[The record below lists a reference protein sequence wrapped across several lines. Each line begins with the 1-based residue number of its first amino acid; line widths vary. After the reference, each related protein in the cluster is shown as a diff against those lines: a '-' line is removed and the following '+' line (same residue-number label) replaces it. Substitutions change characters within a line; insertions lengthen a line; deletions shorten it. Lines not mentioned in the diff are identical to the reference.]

1 MLCLLVASTGFEIAP
16 VLKKYRENQL
26 NLPAGMTLDI
36 LITGI
41 GLMST
46 TYALT
51 RQIQL
56 RKPDIIIQAGIAG
69 SFDKSIPLGTVVAVK
84 KETVADLGVVEG
96 NTLKTVFHLGLSRP
110 GQFPFSKGWLIN
122 RSETLK
128 KSGLPLVTG
137 ISVNEITTSSR
148 KIKMYE
154 ERFRPV
160 TESMEGAALHY
171 TALMENV
178 PFVQIRALSNFTGER
193 NKARWELKKSITNL
207 NNEVDKFIRTLNR

>member
-1 MLCLLVASTGFEIAP
+1 
-16 VLKKYRENQL
+16 
-26 NLPAGMTLDI
+26 MTLDI

-41 GLMST
+41 GLMAT
-46 TYALT
+46 TYALS

-69 SFDKSIPLGTVVAVK
+69 SFHKSIPLGTVVAVK
-84 KETVADLGVVEG
+84 KEIVADLGVVES
-96 NTLKTVFHLGLSRP
+96 NTLKTVFNLGLSRP
-110 GQFPFSKGWLIN
+110 GQFPFSKGWLVN
-122 RSETLK
+122 RSEALK

-137 ISVNEITTSSR
+137 ISVNEITTSTQ

-154 ERFRPV
+154 EMFRPV

-207 NNEVDKFIRTLNR
+207 NNEVDKFIRTLN

>member
-1 MLCLLVASTGFEIAP
+1 
-16 VLKKYRENQL
+16 
-26 NLPAGMTLDI
+26 MTLDI

-96 NTLKTVFHLGLSRP
+96 NTLKTVFHLGLSRS

>member
-1 MLCLLVASTGFEIAP
+1 
-16 VLKKYRENQL
+16 
-26 NLPAGMTLDI
+26 MTLDI